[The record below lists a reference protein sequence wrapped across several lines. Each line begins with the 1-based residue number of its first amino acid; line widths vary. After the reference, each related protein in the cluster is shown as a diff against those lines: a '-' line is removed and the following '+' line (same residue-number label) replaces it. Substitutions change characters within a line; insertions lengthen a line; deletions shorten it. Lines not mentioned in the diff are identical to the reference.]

1 MANLPKL
8 QICDY
13 WWNINNKGDYNHAH
27 HHRDSILSG
36 VYYIDVPDENMG
48 DIHFEREDDAEYFL
62 PRFMPGRN
70 QITAVRASYKPK
82 TGNGLIFPSW
92 VKHSV
97 DGNQSD
103 NPRISM
109 SFNTAISMDA
119 SNDELA
125 EMNGMPTT
133 KDMAPKE
140 PPKPIDK

>member
-1 MANLPKL
+1 M
-8 QICDY
+8 
-13 WWNINNKGDYNHAH
+13 
-27 HHRDSILSG
+27 
-36 VYYIDVPDENMG
+36 
-48 DIHFEREDDAEYFL
+48 
-62 PRFMPGRN
+62 
-70 QITAVRASYKPK
+70 
-82 TGNGLIFPSW
+82 IFPSW

-103 NPRISM
+103 NSRISM